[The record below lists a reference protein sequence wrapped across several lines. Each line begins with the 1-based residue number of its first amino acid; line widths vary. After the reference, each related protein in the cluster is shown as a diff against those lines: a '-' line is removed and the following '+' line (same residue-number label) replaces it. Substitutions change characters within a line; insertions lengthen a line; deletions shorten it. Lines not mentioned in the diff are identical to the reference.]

1 MTGSLTLTAEKTGHR
16 FGSQWLFR
24 GLSFSAAKGEI
35 LIVKGRN
42 GSGKSTLLRISGTL
56 LTPSEGKVSIFPET
70 GYHRMNR
77 HLWLGYCAPGMNLY
91 GDLSGIENLNLALK
105 TRGKTEPAWLGL
117 ALADSG
123 MTARDWNKP
132 YKSYS
137 SGMKQRARFLAS
149 LLHQPEVLLLDE
161 PFSNLDR
168 QGKLWIRQIL
178 PFVTPAAITLIA
190 SNDEEDFSLS
200 PLSIRVDRDT

>member
-1 MTGSLTLTAEKTGHR
+1 MTGPSTLTADKTGHR

-24 GLSFSAAKGEI
+24 GLSFSASKGEI

-42 GSGKSTLLRISGTL
+42 GSGKSTLLRICGTL
-56 LTPSEGKVSIFPET
+56 LAPSEGKISLSPAT
-70 GYHRMNR
+70 GLHRMNR

-91 GDLSGIENLNLALK
+91 GDLSGMENLVLALK
-105 TRGKTEPAWLGL
+105 TRDKNEPAWLKK
-117 ALADSG
+117 AVADSG

-149 LLHQPEVLLLDE
+149 VLHEPGILLLDE

-178 PFVTPAAITLIA
+178 PFVTPSAITLIA
-190 SNDEEDFSLS
+190 SNDEEDFTLS